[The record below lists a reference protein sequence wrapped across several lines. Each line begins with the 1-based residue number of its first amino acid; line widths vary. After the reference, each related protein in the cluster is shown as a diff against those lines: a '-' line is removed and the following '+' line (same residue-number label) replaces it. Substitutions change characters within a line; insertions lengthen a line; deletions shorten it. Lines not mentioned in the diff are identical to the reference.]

1 MRMLLKAQVS
11 TETANAVLKDGSLGD
26 TLNSIL
32 ADTKPEA
39 VYFLI
44 EDGLRT
50 VLVVFDMQDV
60 ADMPAIVEPW
70 FLALGANVKITP
82 VLNGDDFANAGP
94 SLGAFVP
101 KYG

>member
-39 VYFLI
+39 VYFLK
-44 EDGLRT
+44 
-50 VLVVFDMQDV
+50 DV

-94 SLGAFVP
+94 SLGAVVQ

>member
-1 MRMLLKAQVS
+1 MHYWRA
-11 TETANAVLKDGSLGD
+11 KDGSLGD

-60 ADMPAIVEPW
+60 AELPEIVEPW
-70 FLALGANVKITP
+70 FLSFGASVNVTP
-82 VLNGDDFANAGP
+82 VLNAEDFAKVGP
-94 SLGAFVP
+94 ALDAVVQ

>member
-39 VYFLI
+39 VYFLL

-50 VLVVFDMQDV
+50 VLVVFDMQAV
-60 ADMPAIVEPW
+60 TELPAIVEPW
-70 FLALGANVKITP
+70 FLAFGASVQVTP
-82 VLNGDDFANAGP
+82 VLNGDDFANVGP
-94 SLGAFVP
+94 SLDAVVQ

>member
-11 TETANAVLKDGSLGD
+11 TEIANAGLKDGSLGD
-26 TLNSIL
+26 NLNSIL

-60 ADMPAIVEPW
+60 AEMPAIVEPW
-70 FLALGANVKITP
+70 FLAFEANVKITP
-82 VLNGDDFANAGP
+82 VLNGDDFANVGP
-94 SLGAFVP
+94 SLGGVVQ

>member
-1 MRMLLKAQVS
+1 M
-11 TETANAVLKDGSLGD
+11 
-26 TLNSIL
+26 
-32 ADTKPEA
+32 
-39 VYFLI
+39 

-60 ADMPAIVEPW
+60 ADMPAIVGPW

-82 VLNGDDFANAGP
+82 VLNGDDSANAGP
-94 SLGAFVP
+94 SLGAVVQ

>member
-1 MRMLLKAQVS
+1 MLGLCDVNITWEEHQMRMLLKAQVS
-11 TETANAVLKDGSLGD
+11 TETAIAVLKDGSLGD

-50 VLVVFDMQDV
+50 VLV
-60 ADMPAIVEPW
+60 
-70 FLALGANVKITP
+70 FLTCKM
-82 VLNGDDFANAGP
+82 
-94 SLGAFVP
+94 
-101 KYG
+101 